1 MRRMLSRQAK
11 RHISA
16 LFPLLIGLWACQPT
30 QTPPTPTA
38 TFAPPLIIPSPLPT
52 ATATPLACLTQPGN
66 LKNGEVPTNGSP
78 TAFIIYLPP
87 CYDQFTDQHY
97 PVLYLLNGQT
107 YNDDQWV
114 RLGAPKVADYLI
126 LSRQSAPFIIVF
138 PDDRYWNSNQGPY
151 FGEFLVN
158 DIVPYIDNNYR
169 TIADREHRALGG
181 LSRGGGWALH
191 IAFTRPDLFGAIGLH
206 SPAVFPDDRAEIQF
220 WLTNFPA
227 EGWPRIYLDSG
238 DNDHE
243 RGYNTMLES
252 LFTQYGVV
260 HEWHLNTGAH
270 DETYWSKNT
279 LEYMQWYT
287 SMWGTENLLP

>member
-1 MRRMLSRQAK
+1 MRQIA
-11 RHISA
+11 A
-16 LFPLLIGLWACQPT
+16 LLPLLFGLWACQPT
-30 QTPPTPTA
+30 PTPPPPTA
-38 TFAPPLIIPSPLPT
+38 TATFRPPLIIPSALPT
-52 ATATPLACLTQPGN
+52 ATVTPLGCLSQPGR
-66 LKNGEVPTNGSP
+66 LENGEAPTNGSP
-78 TAFIIYLPP
+78 TLFIIYLPP
-87 CYDQFTDQHY
+87 CYDQFPDQHY

-107 YNDDQWV
+107 YTADQWV
-114 RLGAPKVADYLI
+114 RLGAPKAADYLI
-126 LSRQSAPFIIVF
+126 LSRQAVPFIIVF

-158 DIVPYIDNNYR
+158 DILPYVDKNFR
-169 TIADREHRALGG
+169 TLTDREHRALGG

-191 IAFTRPDLFGAIGLH
+191 ILFTRPDLFGAVGLH
-206 SPAVFPDDRAEIQF
+206 SPAVFADDRAAVKF

-227 EGWPRIYLDSG
+227 DGWPLIYLDTG

-243 RGYNTMLES
+243 RGYNTILES
-252 LFTQYGVV
+252 LLTEYGVA

-270 DETYWSKNT
+270 DEDYWSENV